1 MKKIVRLTEADLARI
16 VRRVIKEQPNDN
28 DMDEFTLWM
37 NHLSNNRDRLDSIFN
52 VVKSDVRDER
62 FFHIEGADRI
72 ATTQILKNFLKGN
85 DKISFIAVIDCE
97 YLDCSKIDFCQCPN
111 LEVVNLPGTPNNF
124 EETQGDCYK
133 NGGDGYYSIN
143 R

>member
-62 FFHIEGADRI
+62 FFHIEEAI
-72 ATTQILKNFLKGN
+72 
-85 DKISFIAVIDCE
+85 KIKESQE
-97 YLDCSKIDFCQCPN
+97 NK
-111 LEVVNLPGTPNNF
+111 
-124 EETQGDCYK
+124 
-133 NGGDGYYSIN
+133 
-143 R
+143 

>member
-72 ATTQILKNFLKGN
+72 ATTQILKNFLK
-85 DKISFIAVIDCE
+85 IVF
-97 YLDCSKIDFCQCPN
+97 
-111 LEVVNLPGTPNNF
+111 
-124 EETQGDCYK
+124 
-133 NGGDGYYSIN
+133 SIKK
-143 R
+143 RE